1 MDFLLKRIEQILRY
15 QKRWKKWQKVVA
27 SLACV
32 VVFITTYALI
42 LPAITI
48 DRDEAQS
55 QGGIFWE
62 ESQEAEETVASA
74 DEQGTSQ
81 DGILS
86 AEQANLTEEP
96 VEDGNEDQVIDNNEQ
111 YPSDGTE
118 EQVGTGIALGE
129 NPAEG
134 STLDSDVNTEKPA
147 AVFDEVAGDVTVHVE
162 APEGAFPAGT
172 TMRIEPVADEQVM
185 DAVQEAVEEA
195 VTRVSAVDIIFL
207 DTLGNEIEPEAEI
220 RVSMSSSVMEN
231 VEQPVIVHVDE
242 EGVAETVESEQMDG
256 AVVFESDRF
265 SVYVMVET
273 ETLTGGVVT
282 VDGSTY
288 SIAVT
293 YGPEAK
299 IPSNAILEAT
309 EVEETSDAWHEYY
322 DHAAMATGKNSFA
335 FARFFDIRI
344 VVGGEVIE
352 PQAPVETKIVYEGGI
367 PLTPD
372 SDPKAVHFTEE
383 GIEVLEVTL
392 DDEEYASEFTFEQGE
407 YSITG
412 TVVSELAEGDYL
424 IYGYRVR
431 HNNSYFTDKSYTNNP
446 DWAYSGV
453 TNFSV
458 TNYALRYYSGLNS
471 VQLNESSY
479 GRAYYN
485 GGNDGRVLWRVT
497 KSGDG
502 YLLYNTSSGRYLRDN
517 NGTLTAVTSQNQAT
531 VWNYENGQLKSSA
544 GRYLVLNY
552 SNNIASFR
560 LSTTQ
565 PVGPNIYFAW
575 ENEAETGSV
584 TIHYMKDNGDNTYTQ
599 TSQTTMNLQN
609 NSLQKGDQYDLRQGI
624 PSGMQ
629 YERTLLG
636 DETFDTDATQIH
648 YYLQTNYGVTNN
660 AAIFGGNYRGWLY
673 RETTEWDFDY
683 GVNGWP
689 TNGGVAVTT
698 ISAYRSFGDEK
709 DVYVLY
715 REPPEESGGI
725 PGMEDPNAPKAEKN
739 KYDNEDGTYDL
750 SLDITGA
757 ASSITSASRANVV
770 VVLDLSYSMLKQ
782 DTDKPGVSR
791 LDACKDAIRGLA
803 TELMAL
809 NENNPDSV
817 EMAYI
822 GFAQRV
828 LNEREINA
836 TYTNVDSFMEAVN
849 RSTTAA
855 GTNWD
860 AALEAV
866 NNIQWGDADPLYVIF
881 VTDGEPN
888 GYSNKIIAGQGSSN
902 GILWDSGNYNVG
914 TQSNDENNG
923 AVQSAK
929 GQINELKTSGATV
942 YGIGAFID
950 STTDTYFVDKI
961 NIDIDKTFRANDTT
975 ALEEKMGQIVSKVS
989 NSIGYQDIEMIDGL
1003 TGMTS
1008 TALVDGT
1015 AGNFTYKIV
1024 KYTEAEDPD
1033 PITQEDLPNGSSDS
1047 VKDEETGT
1055 IITYTKQGDG
1065 TYIKTIKTPV
1075 PDSEATVI
1083 KNNDGTL
1090 TIHFPNEADTESI
1103 AQAEYD
1109 KSAKKVTWNLGD
1121 NYQLRDGYTYSVE
1134 FTIWPNQASYDIL
1147 AALRNGLLEW
1157 GDDFDYIDEEGN
1169 PQTLTA
1175 QEYMTQIQKSGNT
1188 YSLRSN
1194 VETGNTVT
1202 YYKVVNTMMQALP
1215 AGASVGE
1222 STDPTTGVI
1231 TIYTRNGNGTYT
1243 ETIKTP
1249 GSTSFVNPDPMPLTG
1264 TTVSMTKK
1272 WEDSLNPNQLVELI
1286 ESQGFDENNNPKY
1299 FVELNILEG
1308 ETPYKS
1314 YRFYPVKKEEKYVWP
1329 VHTVNISPALLV
1341 SELPEGKSASD
1352 YKTVTLNN
1360 TTYYVLNDGH
1370 TYNITESNS
1379 DYHFEFQAD
1388 PYHPALVD
1396 SVLTNVAFVTDEQ
1409 GAIISGTEATI
1420 REDVPVETIEARNSL
1435 TSELDI
1441 TKKVQDNTHTMSQ
1454 AEMDAETF
1462 TYKVT
1467 LTIPYTAKKPDE
1479 TEEPFNYAK
1488 YMNAFE
1494 FVPRYNDNLDRPN
1507 RYIIHG
1513 YQNEDSD
1520 KGFNEDVAYFN
1531 GKVHGRYTVSY
1542 PGGAATLDEIFTPDQ
1557 TGDGTQTGSI
1567 YVTLKRNEVLRF
1579 TNLPYGTEYAIE
1591 EVYANMKP
1599 ADPSKD
1605 TDAIP
1610 SDGDPENN
1618 LAAQGYT
1625 SVTVKTKH
1633 GEDTGTVTGNRVEG
1647 TISALNSRFY
1657 NQFTNVRTSVTN
1669 DVYAEFKV
1677 KKVVDGYEWGSEYYN
1692 MRLTAGVA
1700 TYTDSE
1706 GGTST
1711 SPMPGLDSVNI
1722 YNDTDSHT
1730 LSFGN
1735 VLYTRPGVY
1744 KYTVSEYNNSAN
1756 MPYVVFA
1763 DPVEVTVTVTAD
1775 NSGKLHVSEV
1785 TDNSGIE
1792 NNSVLIPATQTS
1804 LDTILT
1810 TLTNYSKPIDI
1821 VKVSGKTGNVIEGA
1835 VFEIHQGSEKLYF
1848 DDNGQVLTAAQ
1859 VLSRIS
1865 SDGAITDILSD
1876 EAIRAMAAQGIK
1888 STITIGEMSLKGL
1901 AVTGYTYT
1909 DGAFIENTPIVYEL
1923 VEIKAADGF
1932 MITENNNYFKV
1943 AGIRDTNETT
1953 RVRYKGIAVRLTD
1966 AEGHD
1971 LVEGEGNPKTT
1982 DKNVELSNNAM
1993 TITLENAPGAE
2004 LPHTGGSGKLPYT
2017 LSGMILFFTSALMY
2031 GFRMRRRERRSS

>member
-42 LPAITI
+42 LPAITM

-86 AEQANLTEEP
+86 AEEASLSGEP
-96 VEDGNEDQVIDNNEQ
+96 VEDGNEELVTDDYEQ
-111 YPSDGTE
+111 YSSDGAE
-118 EQVGTGIALGE
+118 EQVGTGIALEE
-129 NPAEG
+129 NLAEG
-134 STLDSDVNTEKPA
+134 STSDTGMNTEKPA
-147 AVFDEVAGDVTVHVE
+147 AVFDEVAGDMTVHVE

-172 TMRIEPVADEQVM
+172 TMRVEPVADEQVM

-242 EGVAETVESEQMDG
+242 EGVAETVESEQVDG
-256 AVVFESDRF
+256 SVVFESDRF
-265 SVYVMVET
+265 SVYVLVET
-273 ETLTGGVVT
+273 ISTRVIAASGETYEISVSFGPEAQIPEESQLYASEITDEELHGAYMEQASQALKEKYGQDNLLSGRFFEIEIRNGEDIIEPKAPVTVTIEYVDPVYLNTDDELSAIHFGADGIELTGVEPATNENGKTEVVFEQSGFSVTGTIITSGTISNGNYCILYKNGNRYYALSNTGTAVEVSYENGVVT
-282 VDGSTY
+282 LPDTNTNNIIWTRTGQRWRGNKNQGYYLYLNNRTVYTRSANLTITASSTDETYKIRNGSTY
-288 SIAVT
+288 LRFDNNTFT
-293 YGPEAK
+293 YGTLN
-299 IPSNAILEAT
+299 SNNQMYLVRIDETTGTNIHYGYLGDEGNYVEWPDRLEQ
-309 EVEETSDAWHEYY
+309 
-322 DHAAMATGKNSFA
+322 N
-335 FARFFDIRI
+335 IRI
-344 VVGGEVIE
+344 
-352 PQAPVETKIVYEGGI
+352 
-367 PLTPD
+367 PD
-372 SDPKAVHFTEE
+372 VF
-383 GIEVLEVTL
+383 
-392 DDEEYASEFTFEQGE
+392 
-407 YSITG
+407 
-412 TVVSELAEGDYL
+412 
-424 IYGYRVR
+424 
-431 HNNSYFTDKSYTNNP
+431 
-446 DWAYSGV
+446 
-453 TNFSV
+453 
-458 TNYALRYYSGLNS
+458 
-471 VQLNESSY
+471 
-479 GRAYYN
+479 
-485 GGNDGRVLWRVT
+485 
-497 KSGDG
+497 
-502 YLLYNTSSGRYLRDN
+502 
-517 NGTLTAVTSQNQAT
+517 
-531 VWNYENGQLKSSA
+531 
-544 GRYLVLNY
+544 
-552 SNNIASFR
+552 
-560 LSTTQ
+560 
-565 PVGPNIYFAW
+565 
-575 ENEAETGSV
+575 
-584 TIHYMKDNGDNTYTQ
+584 
-599 TSQTTMNLQN
+599 
-609 NSLQKGDQYDLRQGI
+609 GDQYDVKADIEG
-624 PSGMQ
+624 
-629 YERTLLG
+629 YEYVTSRLKSATGKDINNLLG
-636 DETFDTDATQIH
+636 TDKGNGVNT
-648 YYLQTNYGVTNN
+648 GVTDNSTTTT
-660 AAIFGGNYRGWLY
+660 ATWKY
-673 RETTEWDFDY
+673 RETTENNHIYDDWSGAGYDY
-683 GVNGWP
+683 NGN
-689 TNGGVAVTT
+689 TYLNNDDIYV
-698 ISAYRSFGDEK
+698 IYRK
-709 DVYVLY
+709 DNK
-715 REPPEESGGI
+715 EHSSPQDPEI
-725 PGMEDPNAPKAEKN
+725 EDVDAPKISKKQQN
-739 KYDNEDGTYDL
+739 NDDGTYDIDL
-750 SLDITGA
+750 NITAEAVSNRKAG
-757 ASSITSASRANVV
+757 RANVV
-770 VVLDLSYSMLKQ
+770 IVLDSSGSMDRTSQSGETLW
-782 DTDKPGVSR
+782 T
-791 LDACKDAIRGLA
+791 LA
-803 TELMAL
+803 TGAVKTLSTSLLGLNTTGDDAERVQFAFVNFSNYVK
-809 NENNPDSV
+809 NENWIYSVGEDNKNQYIETNPTDFNNMIDTLRV
-817 EMAYI
+817 HGGTCWDKAMA
-822 GFAQRV
+822 AASNV
-828 LNEREINA
+828 LWDDDDPVYVVFISDGDTNSRA
-836 TYTNVDSFMEAVN
+836 YSLDTYDYWDGGTYSQDYNDYDYVNNPTTKLNVDSTIHFADIIK
-849 RSTTAA
+849 AKG
-855 GTNWD
+855 GTIYTVGITGTGTLDN
-860 AALEAV
+860 
-866 NNIQWGDADPLYVIF
+866 LYRL
-881 VTDGEPN
+881 N
-888 GYSNKIIAGQGSSN
+888 QGSVNYISN
-902 GILWDSGNYNVG
+902 PKEEGLHFDVSDSSGITKAFDSIK
-914 TQSNDENNG
+914 NDIL
-923 AVQSAK
+923 SA
-929 GQINELKTSGATV
+929 
-942 YGIGAFID
+942 
-950 STTDTYFVDKI
+950 
-961 NIDIDKTFRANDTT
+961 
-975 ALEEKMGQIVSKVS
+975 
-989 NSIGYQDIEMIDGL
+989 IGYQNIEMTDGL

-1008 TALVDGT
+1008 TALVNGT
-1015 AGNFTYKIV
+1015 AGNFSYTIA
-1024 KYTEAEDPD
+1024 KYTISEEILDELPEGIELGSKKDANGN
-1033 PITQEDLPNGSSDS
+1033 ITEYSRNNDD
-1047 VKDEETGT
+1047 
-1055 IITYTKQGDG
+1055 TYTKTVKTVTEG
-1065 TYIKTIKTPV
+1065 TK
-1075 PDSEATVI
+1075 ATVT
-1083 KNNDGTL
+1083 KNSNGTL
-1090 TIHFPNEADTESI
+1090 SVLFPGETTPDTVS
-1103 AQAEYD
+1103 QATYD
-1109 KSAKKVTWNLGD
+1109 TDSKEITWNLGE
-1121 NYQLRDGYTYSVE
+1121 NYQLRDGYTYTVS
-1134 FTIWPNQASYDIL
+1134 FTVWPNQASYDII
-1147 AALRNGLLEW
+1147 AALRNDLLSWENEETYYYVDEN
-1157 GDDFDYIDEEGN
+1157 GDEQAIPFSDYSEQIVKAGN
-1169 PQTLTA
+1169 
-1175 QEYMTQIQKSGNT
+1175 S

-1194 VETGNTVT
+1194 VKDGNTVT
-1202 YYKVVNTMMQALP
+1202 YYKVSTQTLTHEPSGLTNAQKNALNH
-1215 AGASVGE
+1215 GE
-1222 STDPTTGVI
+1222 TVTITEYDPDNPDVI
-1231 TIYTRNGNGTYT
+1231 TKITVYQKENNGTYT
-1243 ETIKTP
+1243 RIEKVP
-1249 GSTSFVNPDPMPLTG
+1249 GSTAFVNPDPMPLTG

-1272 WEDSLNPNQLVELI
+1272 WEDSLNPSQLVELI

-1314 YRFYPVKKEEKYVWP
+1314 YWFYPVKQEGKYVWP

-1467 LTIPYTAKKPDE
+1467 LTIPYTAQKPDE

-1494 FVPRYNDNLDRPN
+1494 FVPRYNDSLDRPN

-1513 YQNEDSD
+1513 YQNEDGD
-1520 KGFNEDVAYFN
+1520 KGFNDDVTYFN

-1542 PGGAATLDEIFTPDQ
+1542 PGGTATLDEIFTPDQ
-1557 TGDGTQTGSI
+1557 SGDGTQTGSI

-1591 EVYANMKP
+1591 EVYANMKQ

-1605 TDAIP
+1605 ADAIP
-1610 SDGDPENN
+1610 SDGDPDNN

-1657 NQFTNVRTSVTN
+1657 NQFTNVRTRVTN

-1775 NSGKLHVSEV
+1775 NNGKLHVTEV

-1804 LDTILT
+1804 LDTVLT
-1810 TLTNYSKPIDI
+1810 TMTNTSKPIDI

-1848 DDNGQVLTAAQ
+1848 DGNGQALSAEQ

-1865 SDGAITDILSD
+1865 PDGSITDISS
-1876 EAIRAMAAQGIK
+1876 EAAIRAMTGQGIK

-1909 DGAFIENTPIVYEL
+1909 DGEFIENTPIVYEL

-1943 AGIRDTNETT
+1943 AGIRNTNETT
-1953 RVRYKGIAVRLTD
+1953 RVRYTGIAVRLTD
-1966 AEGHD
+1966 ADGHD
-1971 LVEGEGNPKTT
+1971 LVDGEGNPKTT
-1982 DKNVELSNNAM
+1982 NKNVELSDNAM

-2017 LSGMILFFTSALMY
+2017 LSGMILIFISALMY
-2031 GFRMRRRERRSS
+2031 GFRMRRRERRLS

>member
-42 LPAITI
+42 LPAITM

-134 STLDSDVNTEKPA
+134 STPDSDVNIEKPA

-172 TMRIEPVADEQVM
+172 TMIVEPVAEEQVI
-185 DAVQEAVEEA
+185 DAVQEAVEES
-195 VTRVSAVDIIFL
+195 VTKVSAVDIIFL
-207 DTLGNEIEPEAEI
+207 DALGNEIEPEAEI
-220 RVSMSSSVMEN
+220 RVSMSSSVMES
-231 VEQPVIVHVDE
+231 VEQPMIVHVDE
-242 EGVAETVESEQMDG
+242 EGVAETVESEQVDG
-256 AVVFESDRF
+256 SVVFESDRF
-265 SVYVMVET
+265 SVYVLVET
-273 ETLTGGVVT
+273 ISTRVIAASGETYEISV
-282 VDGSTY
+282 SF
-288 SIAVT
+288 
-293 YGPEAK
+293 GPEAQ
-299 IPSNAILEAT
+299 IPEESQLYASEITDEELHGAYMEQASQALKEKYGHDNLLSGRFFEIEIRNGEDIIEPKAPVTVTIEYVEPVYLNTDDALSAIHFGADGIELTGVEPATNESGKT
-309 EVEETSDAWHEYY
+309 EVVFEQSGFSVTGTIITSGTISNGNYCILYKNGENYYAVNNDGSATLVTVTNGVINNPSTDIIWTKTNDYWRGAKGSGYYLSPGNNTYRSNSSASVTVSSTGNGTYKLYRSSYSGYRYYLRYNNGFTGGTPNSNNTFYLARVDQTIDVHYGYLNDDGDYVEWDDRLVKNLANPIRDGDQHDVRIDISGYDYVTTRLET
-322 DHAAMATGKNSFA
+322 ATGKDIINLLQTPVNGHGYWKYRELTTDNEYHTWNVGDKA
-335 FARFFDIRI
+335 FDYNADTRLEDDIY
-344 VVGGEVIE
+344 VIYRKTKMSSGSEPSPGDE
-352 PQAPVETKIVYEGGI
+352 PQDI
-367 PLTPD
+367 D
-372 SDPKAVHFTEE
+372 
-383 GIEVLEVTL
+383 
-392 DDEEYASEFTFEQGE
+392 
-407 YSITG
+407 
-412 TVVSELAEGDYL
+412 
-424 IYGYRVR
+424 
-431 HNNSYFTDKSYTNNP
+431 
-446 DWAYSGV
+446 
-453 TNFSV
+453 
-458 TNYALRYYSGLNS
+458 
-471 VQLNESSY
+471 
-479 GRAYYN
+479 
-485 GGNDGRVLWRVT
+485 
-497 KSGDG
+497 
-502 YLLYNTSSGRYLRDN
+502 
-517 NGTLTAVTSQNQAT
+517 
-531 VWNYENGQLKSSA
+531 
-544 GRYLVLNY
+544 
-552 SNNIASFR
+552 
-560 LSTTQ
+560 
-565 PVGPNIYFAW
+565 
-575 ENEAETGSV
+575 
-584 TIHYMKDNGDNTYTQ
+584 
-599 TSQTTMNLQN
+599 
-609 NSLQKGDQYDLRQGI
+609 
-624 PSGMQ
+624 
-629 YERTLLG
+629 
-636 DETFDTDATQIH
+636 
-648 YYLQTNYGVTNN
+648 
-660 AAIFGGNYRGWLY
+660 
-673 RETTEWDFDY
+673 
-683 GVNGWP
+683 
-689 TNGGVAVTT
+689 
-698 ISAYRSFGDEK
+698 
-709 DVYVLY
+709 
-715 REPPEESGGI
+715 
-725 PGMEDPNAPKAEKN
+725 APKIEKEKHSN
-739 KYDNEDGTYDL
+739 DDGTYDIDL
-750 SLDITGA
+750 SITGEA
-757 ASSITSASRANVV
+757 VSSSMSSHANVV
-770 VVLDLSYSMLKQ
+770 VVLDTSDSMKQ
-782 DTDKPGVSR
+782 YVDGQTKWM
-791 LDACKDAIRGLA
+791 LA
-803 TELMAL
+803 TEAVKNLSTQLLGLNDSSGDASKVEFAFVNFSNYVKNEKWIYSVGDE
-809 NENNPDSV
+809 NENKYIYQNANKFNEMIDGLDREAYGGGTCWDKAMAAANSILWNDSDPIYVIFISDGDTNSRAYANGVYDYWDGGTYVNTYGGTYPTDYDNPAHIEV
-817 EMAYI
+817 KY
-822 GFAQRV
+822 
-828 LNEREINA
+828 
-836 TYTNVDSFMEAVN
+836 NVDSATGFADKIKEKGGTLYTIGIDGGGNIANLHRLHQGEVN
-849 RSTTAA
+849 YIDDPEAA
-855 GTNWD
+855 GLHFN
-860 AALEAV
+860 A
-866 NNIQWGDADPLYVIF
+866 
-881 VTDGEPN
+881 TD
-888 GYSNKIIAGQGSSN
+888 SNKLTDAFESIMKDIF
-902 GILWDSGNYNVG
+902 
-914 TQSNDENNG
+914 
-923 AVQSAK
+923 SA
-929 GQINELKTSGATV
+929 
-942 YGIGAFID
+942 
-950 STTDTYFVDKI
+950 
-961 NIDIDKTFRANDTT
+961 
-975 ALEEKMGQIVSKVS
+975 
-989 NSIGYQDIEMIDGL
+989 IGYQDVEMVDGL

-1008 TALVDGT
+1008 TALINGT
-1015 AGNFTYKIV
+1015 AGNFSYTIA
-1024 KYTEAEDPD
+1024 KYT
-1033 PITQEDLPNGSSDS
+1033 ITEEKLEELPEGIELGSKKDANGNITEYSRND
-1047 VKDEETGT
+1047 DG
-1055 IITYTKQGDG
+1055 TYTKTVKNVVEG
-1065 TYIKTIKTPV
+1065 TK
-1075 PDSEATVI
+1075 ATVT
-1083 KNNDGTL
+1083 KNSNGTL
-1090 TIHFPNEADTESI
+1090 SVLFPGETIPDTVS
-1103 AQAEYD
+1103 QAAYD
-1109 KSAKKVTWNLGD
+1109 TDSKEITWNLGE
-1121 NYQLRDGYTYSVE
+1121 NYQLRDGYTYTVT
-1134 FTIWPNQASYDIL
+1134 FTVWPNQASYDII
-1147 AALRNGLLEW
+1147 AALRNDLLSWE
-1157 GDDFDYIDEEGN
+1157 DEETYYYVDENGDEQSIPFSDYSEQIVKAGN
-1169 PQTLTA
+1169 
-1175 QEYMTQIQKSGNT
+1175 S

-1194 VETGNTVT
+1194 VRDGNTVT
-1202 YYKVVNTMMQALP
+1202 YYKVSTQTLTHEPSGLTNEQKSALNH
-1215 AGASVGE
+1215 GE
-1222 STDPTTGVI
+1222 TVTITEYDPDNPDVI
-1231 TIYTRNGNGTYT
+1231 TKITVYQKENNGTYT
-1243 ETIKTP
+1243 RIEKVP
-1249 GSTSFVNPDPMPLTG
+1249 GSTAFVNPDPMPLTG

-1272 WEDSLNPNQLVELI
+1272 WEDSLNPSQLVELI

-1314 YRFYPVKKEEKYVWP
+1314 YRFYPVKQEGKYVWP

-1341 SELPEGKSASD
+1341 SEIPEGKSASD

-1370 TYNITESNS
+1370 TYSITESNS

-1494 FVPRYNDNLDRPN
+1494 FVPRYNDSLDRPN

-1513 YQNEDSD
+1513 YQNEDGD
-1520 KGFNEDVAYFN
+1520 KGFNDDVTYFN
-1531 GKVHGRYTVSY
+1531 GKVYGRYTVSY
-1542 PGGAATLDEIFTPDQ
+1542 PGGTATLDEIFTPDQ
-1557 TGDGTQTGSI
+1557 SGDGTQTGSI

-1591 EVYANMKP
+1591 EVYANMKQ

-1605 TDAIP
+1605 ADAIP
-1610 SDGDPENN
+1610 SDGDPDNN

-1901 AVTGYTYT
+1901 MVTGYSYT
-1909 DGAFIENTPIVYEL
+1909 DGEFIENTPVVYEL
-1923 VEIKAADGF
+1923 VEIKPADGF

-1943 AGIRDTNETT
+1943 AGIRDTTQTT
-1953 RVRYKGIAVRLTD
+1953 RVRYTDIAIRLTD
-1966 AEGHD
+1966 ADGHD
-1971 LVEGEGNPKTT
+1971 LVDEEGNPKTSN
-1982 DKNVELSNNAM
+1982 KNAELIDNAM
-1993 TITLENAPGAE
+1993 TITLENQPGEE
-2004 LPHTGGSGKLPYT
+2004 LPHTGGSGSLLYT
-2017 LSGMILFFTSALMY
+2017 LSGMILIFTSALMY